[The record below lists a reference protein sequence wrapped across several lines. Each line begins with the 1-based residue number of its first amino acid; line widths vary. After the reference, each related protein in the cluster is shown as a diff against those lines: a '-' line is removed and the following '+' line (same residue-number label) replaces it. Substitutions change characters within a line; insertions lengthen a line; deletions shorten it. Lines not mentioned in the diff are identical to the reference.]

1 VLPTPRR
8 AESRCAI
15 GGEERKASCQ
25 RDRYRPGIAPWS
37 SITLRARIAGIQ
49 ASTGLPR
56 SGSAAVALA
65 LSLAEPLEAV
75 RDARRLRRE
84 HPRVT
89 PSDQLF
95 EGLRPLYERYIAEVS
110 AAGMAVSWE
119 SARYLRDLCGALA
132 PRRVLDLGSG
142 FTSVVLRH
150 YASSVEHPVSVVSV
164 DDDPRWLE
172 RTRVFLD
179 EHGYTQGELRLWSD
193 FANAPGE
200 AFDVV
205 FHDLASGSVRDTAM
219 AVAVGCLSPR
229 GVILFD
235 DAHHLGH
242 RRAARR
248 AAGDARLATYNLY
261 RWTRDDVGRFA
272 LLAAS

>member
-1 VLPTPRR
+1 V
-8 AESRCAI
+8 
-15 GGEERKASCQ
+15 
-25 RDRYRPGIAPWS
+25 
-37 SITLRARIAGIQ
+37 RARIAGIH

-84 HPRVT
+84 HPRLT
-89 PSDQLF
+89 PSDQRF

-110 AAGMAVSWE
+110 EAGMAVSWE
-119 SARYLRDLCGALA
+119 SARYLRDLCDALA

-172 RTRVFLD
+172 RTRGFLD
-179 EHGYTQGELRLWSD
+179 EHGYTQGELRVWSD

-205 FHDLASGSVRDTAM
+205 FHDLASGSVREAAM
-219 AVAVGCLSPR
+219 TVAVGCLSPR

-235 DAHHLGH
+235 DVHHLGH